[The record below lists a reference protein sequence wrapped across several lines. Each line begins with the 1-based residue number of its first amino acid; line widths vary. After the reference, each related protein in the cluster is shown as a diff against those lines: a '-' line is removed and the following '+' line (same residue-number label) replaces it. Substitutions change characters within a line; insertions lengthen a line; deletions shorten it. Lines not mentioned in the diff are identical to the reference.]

1 MKIWI
6 EYCEKFNPQQVYDIG
21 ANTGIYGL
29 VAKALNPSTEV
40 SFFEPIAKAVEIL
53 QLNLEM
59 NRFTANVFSLALSN
73 YDGVGHFSSC
83 FSKGI
88 VENVVILP
96 PKEPF
101 PSFQRL
107 GVFSMATDLASIW
120 VPKSNVELLLKLRKL
135 ERPVEYLASRPN
147 STKVPKTQCVIDLE
161 KYRKLLI

>member
-1 MKIWI
+1 MI
-6 EYCEKFNPQQVYDIG
+6 EIKSLKLILKSGRRLEKTAILLTSTALTLIAITTVNLHYMQLFSGPYQKKT
-21 ANTGIYGL
+21 AFLNT
-29 VAKALNPSTEV
+29 
-40 SFFEPIAKAVEIL
+40 
-53 QLNLEM
+53 Q
-59 NRFTANVFSLALSN
+59 
-73 YDGVGHFSSC
+73 FSSC